1 MTTYET
7 IVVRPLT
14 ANIGAEIE
22 GLDLSK
28 PLDNRQSEE
37 LYRAFL
43 EHHVVFLRGQDMTPE
58 QHMTA
63 GRLFGEICGIP
74 FVKSVEG
81 YPEIV
86 EIVKEAE
93 ERKTYN
99 FGGNWHTDMTFL
111 EEPSK
116 ASVLYGLEVPAAGGD
131 TKFASTTA
139 AYEALSPVMKDILE
153 GLTALHTAGRS
164 YGKAGKFA
172 GSNASTKSMQIDASE
187 DAEAEIEHPIV
198 RVHPETGRKALYV
211 NPNYTLRIKGMAE
224 DESAAILNFLYAHM
238 VRDEFT
244 CRFRWTPGAVAI
256 WDNRVT
262 MHRAVNDY
270 DGSRRVMHRVTIA
283 GDRPVAAA
291 AESTVAA

>member
-1 MTTYET
+1 MSTYET

-86 EIVKEAE
+86 EIV
-93 ERKTYN
+93 T
-99 FGGNWHTDMTFL
+99 TLM
-111 EEPSK
+111 P
-116 ASVLYGLEVPAAGGD
+116 ASRYPTISAM
-131 TKFASTTA
+131 AS
-139 AYEALSPVMKDILE
+139 
-153 GLTALHTAGRS
+153 
-164 YGKAGKFA
+164 
-172 GSNASTKSMQIDASE
+172 ASRRT
-187 DAEAEIEHPIV
+187 
-198 RVHPETGRKALYV
+198 
-211 NPNYTLRIKGMAE
+211 
-224 DESAAILNFLYAHM
+224 
-238 VRDEFT
+238 
-244 CRFRWTPGAVAI
+244 AVAQ
-256 WDNRVT
+256 
-262 MHRAVNDY
+262 
-270 DGSRRVMHRVTIA
+270 
-283 GDRPVAAA
+283 
-291 AESTVAA
+291 

>member
-111 EEPSK
+111 EEPAK

-131 TKFASTTA
+131 TKFAATA
-139 AYEALSPVMKDILE
+139 AAYDVLSPRMQEILE
-153 GLTALHTAGRS
+153 SLTGIHTGGRS
-164 YGKAGKFA
+164 YGKSGKFA
-172 GSNASTKSMQIDASE
+172 GSGTSTKSMQIDASD
-187 DAEAEIEHPIV
+187 DADAEIEHPIV

-211 NPNYTLRIKGMAE
+211 NPNYTLRIKDLAE

-244 CRFRWTPGAVAI
+244 CRFQWTPGAVAI

-262 MHRAVNDY
+262 MHRAINDY
-270 DGSRRVMHRVTIA
+270 DGARRVMHRVTIG

-291 AESTVAA
+291 ASASAA